1 MDFGN
6 LYLERKHKA
15 LCILGWGNPNSLDTR
30 GIPVWARQ
38 SQSNMTACRLG
49 SKLRKVQLTDLKSL
63 HRLIHYI
70 VTLEI
75 NLLRHLTSL
84 TQILAQEKI
93 FPFLQGRHA
102 VARRPI
108 KCGTPIGLESP
119 IVSSLYPEKL
129 MTNCSGCFKAV
140 VIPVPCRGCAAYLFC
155 SRDCRLKKLCRE
167 EKEEHEYT

>member
-1 MDFGN
+1 M
-6 LYLERKHKA
+6 
-15 LCILGWGNPNSLDTR
+15 
-30 GIPVWARQ
+30 
-38 SQSNMTACRLG
+38 
-49 SKLRKVQLTDLKSL
+49 
-63 HRLIHYI
+63 
-70 VTLEI
+70 
-75 NLLRHLTSL
+75 LRHLTSL

-140 VIPVPCRGCAAYLFC
+140 VIPVPCRGCAAYPFC
-155 SRDCRLKKLCRE
+155 SRDCRLKNYAEKRKKKMNIRSKCFYIYFYRDKSWSSYHQYECCRPE
-167 EKEEHEYT
+167 TLSTMYQNLFFAHRLSSVSIYLI